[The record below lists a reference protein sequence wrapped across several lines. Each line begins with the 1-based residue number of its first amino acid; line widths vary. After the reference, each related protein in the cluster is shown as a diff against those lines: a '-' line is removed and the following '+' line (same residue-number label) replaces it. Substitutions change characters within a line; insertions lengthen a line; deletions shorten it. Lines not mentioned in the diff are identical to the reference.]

1 MPGGGLL
8 SLVAYGSANTILSGN
23 PDFTYFYTLF
33 KKYTHFALE
42 TTSKLMD
49 GPTDFP
55 FEQSTQLKCRIDR
68 VGDLLTDIY
77 FSFRVPAIFSKYHT
91 IDPSAGPTAQDN
103 FKWVRYIGA
112 AAIQSVYIT
121 VGPNKVQEFT
131 GEYLMA
137 KALIDY
143 PKDKFEK
150 WQRLVG
156 DVPELNDPARGL
168 YGNNTL
174 TGDEYPTV
182 YPDSR
187 NPAQGNSPSIPEYTV
202 HVPLPFWFTEDGQAL
217 PLIGLQNYTV
227 DITINLNPSQNLYTV
242 TDLSGYQM
250 SPRFRVL
257 SSEESIQRNIP
268 EYVAN
273 TESSRQIRNFFTD
286 FGFAAPPL
294 NTWPMQPTIHTTYA
308 FLPEDERNM
317 YATTPLQ
324 YIVRQVTMVPFPEIV
339 TNGLLDLEI
348 HNPITRLI
356 LVPRRSDSILYRNQ
370 MWNLTNWW
378 DYPDRPKIP
387 TQVPSDS
394 QLIEAYTATGL
405 LVPSGQLD
413 IIRSIRILTDGNQI
427 QEPRS
432 NFFFTSVVPY
442 KYLDGQ
448 ANSQIPVYTFEL
460 HSPTAQPAGSINSSR
475 IRKFQIDLQIFP
487 LPVNSSY
494 IYSMNVYVENLN
506 FFLVQS
512 GMGDVKYAL

>member
-8 SLVAYGSANTILSGN
+8 SLIAYGSANTILSGN
-23 PDFTYFYTLF
+23 PDFTYFYTVF

-49 GPTDFP
+49 GPTDYP
-55 FEQSTQLKCRIDR
+55 YEQSTQLKCRIDR

-77 FSFRVPAIFSKYHT
+77 FSFRVPAIFSKYHD
-91 IDPSAGPTAQDN
+91 IDVESGPLAQDE
-103 FKWVRYIGA
+103 FKWVRYLGA

-156 DVPELNDPARGL
+156 DVPELNDPAKGL
-168 YGNNTL
+168 FGNKTF

-182 YPDSR
+182 YSDSR
-187 NPAQGNSPSIPEYTV
+187 NPAQGNTPSIPEYNV
-202 HVPLPFWFTEDGQAL
+202 MVPLPFWFTEDGQAL

-227 DITINLNPSQNLYTV
+227 DITINMNPSQNLYTV
-242 TDLSGYQM
+242 RDLSGYEM

-257 SSEESIQRNIP
+257 SSTDSIRRNIP
-268 EYVAN
+268 DF
-273 TESSRQIRNFFTD
+273 SSSSDPTRQIRNFFTD
-286 FGFAAPPL
+286 FGFNVPPL
-294 NTWPMQPTIHTTYA
+294 NTWPMLPTIHTTYA
-308 FLPEDERNM
+308 FLPQEERNI

-324 YIVRQVTMVPFPEIV
+324 YIVRQVTMVPFPEII

-348 HNPITRLI
+348 HNPITRVV
-356 LVPRRSDSILYRNQ
+356 LVPRRSDSVLYRNQ
-370 MWNLTNWW
+370 MWNVTNWW
-378 DYPDRPKIP
+378 YYPERPKIP
-387 TQVPSDS
+387 TQVGDDS
-394 QLIEAYTATGL
+394 SFIENFNATGL

-413 IIRSIRILTDGNQI
+413 IIQSLRILTDGNQI
-427 QEPRS
+427 QEPKS
-432 NFFFTSVVPY
+432 NFFFTNLVPY

-448 ANSQIPVYTFEL
+448 AGAKIPVYSFEL
-460 HSPTAQPAGSINSSR
+460 HSPTAQPSGSINSSR
-475 IRKFQIDLQIFP
+475 IRKFQLDLQVYP